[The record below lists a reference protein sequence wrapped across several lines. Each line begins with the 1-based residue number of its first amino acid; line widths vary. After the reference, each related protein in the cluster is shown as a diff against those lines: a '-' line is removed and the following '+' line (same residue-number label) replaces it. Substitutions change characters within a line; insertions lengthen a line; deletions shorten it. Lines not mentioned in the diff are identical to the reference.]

1 MRKKSGNIASKFA
14 APFRVEMKK
23 EERKRSASFLFR

>member
-1 MRKKSGNIASKFA
+1 MRIKSGNLTSKFA
-14 APFRVEMKK
+14 APFSFEMKK